1 MTNKSK
7 NTDTTEESALT
18 QSSDDGAASDS
29 THAGSSASAEQ
40 PDTSDQ
46 APAAR
51 SVAGRLAL
59 VIVLVLAL
67 ASGGLGW
74 WGYQQ
79 LEQLQAAQSGLAE
92 RSALAELQ
100 ANQQT
105 RLGEM
110 SGRVSNLNE
119 RLETRLQSLA
129 QMQNRVEESQAARR
143 NLTDRV
149 DQLYRRV
156 QAERADWQ
164 DAEAAYLARIAQHRL
179 RFNNDIAGALEALEA
194 ADRLLAGLGGVAVDR
209 REALATA
216 TNRLLA
222 VDPVDPVM
230 INRRLDNIANTL
242 DALPLAAG
250 IAPVP
255 DRAEAS
261 ASSTN
266 AADRNEP
273 SRVARA
279 WQRLQ
284 QGLGELVT
292 ISQERAVEPL
302 PDSRSRFLLQQNL
315 MLQVETARLAAL
327 RGESAAYQ
335 QALERIDQWVGAYF
349 DSAAD
354 SVVRVGDEIAALQA
368 TEVSVD
374 PPNIASL
381 LTPVIDGANGR

>member
-40 PDTSDQ
+40 PDTSEQ

-79 LEQLQAAQSGLAE
+79 LEQLQVAQSGLAE

-100 ANQQT
+100 ANQQA

-164 DAEAAYLARIAQHRL
+164 DAEAAYLARIAHHRL

-250 IAPVP
+250 IAPAP
-255 DRAEAS
+255 DPS
-261 ASSTN
+261 ALPRGFLGRSI
-266 AADRNEP
+266 
-273 SRVARA
+273 
-279 WQRLQ
+279 QRC
-284 QGLGELVT
+284 
-292 ISQERAVEPL
+292 RPK
-302 PDSRSRFLLQQNL
+302 RS
-315 MLQVETARLAAL
+315 
-327 RGESAAYQ
+327 
-335 QALERIDQWVGAYF
+335 D
-349 DSAAD
+349 
-354 SVVRVGDEIAALQA
+354 
-368 TEVSVD
+368 
-374 PPNIASL
+374 
-381 LTPVIDGANGR
+381 

>member
-1 MTNKSK
+1 MTDKSK
-7 NTDTTEESALT
+7 EPDTTEESALAH
-18 QSSDDGAASDS
+18 SNEAASADDAAQANAS
-29 THAGSSASAEQ
+29 TSADQ
-40 PDTSDQ
+40 PGVSNQ

-51 SVAGRLAL
+51 SLAGRFAL
-59 VIVLVLAL
+59 VAVLVLAL
-67 ASGGLGW
+67 VSGGLGW

-105 RLGEM
+105 RLGAID
-110 SGRVSNLNE
+110 GRVSNLNE

-129 QMQNRVEESQAARR
+129 QMQNRVDEGQAARR

-149 DQLYRRV
+149 DQLYRRM

-164 DAEAAYLARIAQHRL
+164 GAEAAYLARIAQHRL
-179 RFNNDIAGALEALEA
+179 RFNGDVAGALEALEA
-194 ADRLLAGLGGVAVDR
+194 ADRLLAGLGGAAVDR

-216 TNRLLA
+216 INRLLA

-250 IAPVP
+250 IAPAP
-255 DRAEAS
+255 ASAQAS
-261 ASSTN
+261 ASPAN
-266 AADRNEP
+266 AADQNWR
-273 SRVARA
+273 SRAERA
-279 WQRLQ
+279 WERLQ

-327 RGESAAYQ
+327 RGESATYQ
-335 QALERIDQWVGAYF
+335 ASLERIDQWVGAYF
-349 DSAAD
+349 DSAAEP
-354 SVVRVGDEIAALQA
+354 VTRVTNEIAALQA
-368 TEVSVD
+368 TKVTVD